1 VGATWSGV
9 SIPGEGVRVEVCGE
23 VDLLSEGPFVEE
35 VDALATAQ
43 DSAAILLD
51 LAEVD
56 FIDSSGVPA
65 LVRVRRRH
73 GERLRLVAVSA
84 PVQRVLDIAGLTDGF
99 GLEDADGIDGA
110 TSEEGAGGERA
121 AG

>member
-1 VGATWSGV
+1 MGATWSVV
-9 SIPGEGVRVEVCGE
+9 SIPGEGVRVAVRGE
-23 VDLLSEGPFVEE
+23 VDLLSEAPFVQE

-43 DSAAILLD
+43 DSAAIFLD

-56 FIDSSGVPA
+56 FIDSSGVRA

-84 PVQRVLDIAGLTDGF
+84 PVQRVLDIAGLMASF
-99 GLEDADGIDGA
+99 GLEDTDGIDGA
-110 TSEEGAGGERA
+110 AVEGGAAGERA

>member
-1 VGATWSGV
+1 M
-9 SIPGEGVRVEVCGE
+9 PGGGVRVEVRGE
-23 VDLLSEGPFVEE
+23 VDLLSEAPFVEE
-35 VDALATAQ
+35 VEKLATAQ
-43 DSAAILLD
+43 DAIFLD

-56 FIDSSGVPA
+56 FIDSSGVRA

-84 PVQRVLDIAGLTDGF
+84 PVQRVLDIAGLTASF